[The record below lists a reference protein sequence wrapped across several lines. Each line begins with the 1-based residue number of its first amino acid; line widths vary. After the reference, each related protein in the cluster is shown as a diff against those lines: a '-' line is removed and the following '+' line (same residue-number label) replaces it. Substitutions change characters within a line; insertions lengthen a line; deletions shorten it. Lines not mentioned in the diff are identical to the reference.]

1 MLKSAEK
8 NYSTTEKEL
17 LAVHD
22 GLMHFRPYITGTRIT
37 IKTDHRPLLGI
48 LTTKKSPFGPRWS
61 RRLFQLSEFD
71 FAVEYIRGE
80 KNVVPDALSRLVSA
94 ISVKFE
100 SLAEAQKYDKDVKR
114 IKETDPNAAIERG
127 IVVKSLRDGKKV

>member
-8 NYSTTEKEL
+8 NYSTPEKEL

-22 GLMHFRPYITGTRIT
+22 GLMHFRPYIPGTRIT

-48 LTTKKSPFGPRWS
+48 LTTKKSLFGPRWG

-71 FAVEYIRGE
+71 FAVRSEEHKSELQSLMRSSY
-80 KNVVPDALSRLVSA
+80 ALICLQTN
-94 ISVKFE
+94 K
-100 SLAEAQKYDKDVKR
+100 DKDH
-114 IKETDPNAAIERG
+114 TC
-127 IVVKSLRDGKKV
+127 